1 MIRPEESTSHFIKNL
16 PAETAIPKILGSI
29 RATGTVSS
37 LHLNLP
43 ESPTPPHTGCA
54 AKIAFFLREAAAKF
68 NTNTRCGFFVD
79 GHYATVV
86 WNRALVAE
94 HVGSRWEEA
103 SRVIIVPGP
112 KAVVSMN
119 AVANIVHREIRLYDL
134 ARVYDTDITGPV
146 HGFAEVEVH
155 FGSFRA
161 QAHSAFIVLNRGGFE
176 ETLQA
181 PMTNHP
187 HWFWKTT
194 KRDIAI

>member
-1 MIRPEESTSHFIKNL
+1 M
-16 PAETAIPKILGSI
+16 
-29 RATGTVSS
+29 
-37 LHLNLP
+37 
-43 ESPTPPHTGCA
+43 
-54 AKIAFFLREAAAKF
+54 REAAAKF
-68 NTNTRCGFFVD
+68 NTNTRCGFFIY
-79 GHYATVV
+79 GHYATGV

-187 HWFWKTT
+187 HWFLEDDEERYRHLVARSSRIWN
-194 KRDIAI
+194 R